1 MKLVRFL
8 VLLGLLIGF
17 HSVTLAQQNDVEYGP
32 FTIVQKEYIDLNGD
46 GKKDIIELYAKKN
59 QYNLAK
65 EWSLKI
71 NGEQLGTYH
80 NKQDL
85 YQLADMKFA
94 DVLQNG
100 KQDILLYFHSIGSGG
115 ITGLTVLSY
124 TGEKVEE
131 IFPDPNTS
139 GWFDEAKK
147 RFSMKY
153 MGNYQVE
160 FIDNQTDLEAV
171 IPLSEDRYSD
181 FPDKEELQKRLKG
194 IETWVDPASGYRFD
208 KLTKM
213 KPQEIVTIRA
223 VSGIAHYDVIAF
235 FETRYVFDNQT
246 QKYVPTKVALISTE
260 TGKKLAEKPYK

>member
-8 VLLGLLIGF
+8 LLLGFLIGF
-17 HSVTLAQQNDVEYGP
+17 HSVTLAVETDVEYGP
-32 FTIVQKEYIDLNGD
+32 FTIVQKEYVDLDGD
-46 GKKDIIELYAKKN
+46 GKKDIIELYARKN
-59 QYNLAK
+59 QHNLAN

-100 KQDILLYFHSIGSGG
+100 KQDILLYFHSVGSGG

-124 TGEKVEE
+124 TGDKVEE
-131 IFPDPNTS
+131 IFNDPNTS

-147 RFSMKY
+147 RFSMKHI
-153 MGNYQVE
+153 GDYQVE
-160 FIDNQTDLEAV
+160 FVDRQTDLEAV
-171 IPLSEDRYSD
+171 IPQSEDRYRD
-181 FPDKEELQKRLKG
+181 FPDKKELKKRLEA
-194 IETWVDPASGYRFD
+194 IETWVNPASSYRFD

-213 KPQEIVTIRA
+213 KPQEIVAIRA
-223 VSGIAHYDVIAF
+223 VSGIAHYDVIAY
-235 FETRYVFDNQT
+235 FETRFVFDKQN
-246 QKYVPTKVALISTE
+246 QKYMPSKVALISAE
-260 TGKKLAEKPYK
+260 TGKKLAEATYQ